1 MPSTVFK
8 RNLDSI
14 GVSLNDI
21 QLEQLDK
28 YYELLVEWN
37 SFMNLTGIT
46 DYEEVMLKHY
56 LDSLVLKL
64 PITGDNSRLRLI
76 DVGTGA
82 LSLIHISRT
91 STKDCIS

>member
-37 SFMNLTGIT
+37 SFCLL
-46 DYEEVMLKHY
+46 Y
-56 LDSLVLKL
+56 
-64 PITGDNSRLRLI
+64 
-76 DVGTGA
+76 
-82 LSLIHISRT
+82 T
-91 STKDCIS
+91 SPSPRD

>member
-1 MPSTVFK
+1 MPSGIFK

-14 GVSLNDI
+14 GVSLNDV

-46 DYEEVMLKHY
+46 EYEHNL
-56 LDSLVLKL
+56 
-64 PITGDNSRLRLI
+64 
-76 DVGTGA
+76 
-82 LSLIHISRT
+82 
-91 STKDCIS
+91 